1 MRDFFDT
8 AKSYDEGFERRK
20 ALRRIVLKGIEG
32 RIARGFFFLFGL
44 TFCLSKAQAASSDE
58 LPLMPLPAHVQTGD
72 GQLTIDGTFG
82 VELKGY
88 TEPRLVAAEERFLAI
103 LGRET
108 GVPFLK
114 ETSTN
119 PKFTIETGGASKAVQ
134 EPGEDESYRLEV
146 TASHARL
153 TAANPLGVLHGL
165 QTFLQL
171 VRITPSG
178 FAVQAVTIDD
188 SPRFPWRGLMIDVG
202 RHFMPVQTIERN
214 LDGMEAVKLNVFH
227 WHLSEDQG
235 FRVESKAFPLLDE
248 KGSNGLYYTQA
259 QVKEVLAYARDRGI
273 RVVAEFDVPCHTTA
287 WFAGYPDLASGKG
300 PYRVETKWGVFDP
313 AMDPTRES
321 TYQFLDKLFGEMAAL
336 FPDRYFHI
344 GGDECDGKEW
354 DANPRVQEFKQ
365 THGLKDNAALQ
376 SYFSGRVQKLVA
388 GHHKIMEG
396 WDEVLQAD
404 TPKDVVIQSWRGPT
418 ALAAAA
424 RQGNRGLLSTG
435 YYIDLNQSAAFHYL
449 NDPLAG
455 DAASLTPEQKQ
466 RILGGE
472 ATMWS
477 EYVTPESVD
486 SRIWPRTAAI
496 AERLWSAQEV
506 RDVPSMYERMAIVS
520 QKLQYYGLKHLS
532 STELMLERMSGDPDP
547 KALRIL
553 ASAVQP
559 PEEYQREELRQYDST
574 SPLNRLI
581 DAVPPESDA
590 ARRFAELA
598 KAVAA
603 GSATPEQ
610 WSEAREWLTR
620 WRDND
625 ATLQPQLARSEITA
639 ELAPVSKTLA
649 EVATIGLAD
658 LDALQ
663 NHRGLEAAVAQA
675 DLATLKEAEKPQAVL
690 RDMIVAPVETLTKAA
705 TGR

>member
-1 MRDFFDT
+1 M
-8 AKSYDEGFERRK
+8 
-20 ALRRIVLKGIEG
+20 LRVMLRVMDG
-32 RIARGFFFLFGL
+32 RIARSV
-44 TFCLSKAQAASSDE
+44 FCLIGLALSLSTAHAESSNG
-58 LPLMPLPAHVQTGD
+58 LALMPLPAHVQTGD
-72 GQLTIDGTFG
+72 GQLLIDGSFS
-82 VELKGY
+82 VALKGY
-88 TEPRLVAAEERFLAI
+88 TEPRLIAAKERFLAT

-108 GVPFLK
+108 GVPFGSQS
-114 ETSTN
+114 STD
-119 PKFTIETGGASKAVQ
+119 PKFTIETAGASKPVQ
-134 EPGEDESYRLEV
+134 ELGEDESYRLEV
-146 TASHARL
+146 TPSSAHL
-153 TAANPLGVLHGL
+153 TAPNPLGVLHGL

-171 VRITPSG
+171 VRVTPSG
-178 FAVQAVTIDD
+178 FAVPAVTIDD

-202 RHFMPVQTIERN
+202 RHFMPIETIERN

-235 FRVESKAFPLLDE
+235 FRIESKVFPLLQE

-259 QVKEVLAYARDRGI
+259 QVREVLAYAHERGI
-273 RVVAEFDVPCHTTA
+273 RVVPEFDVPCHTTA
-287 WFAGYPDLASGKG
+287 WFAGYPQLASGNG
-300 PYRVETKWGVFDP
+300 PYQVEKKWGVFDP

-321 TYQFLDKLFGEMAAL
+321 TFQFLDKLFGEMTAL
-336 FPDRYFHI
+336 FPDAYFHI

-354 DANPRVQEFKQ
+354 DANQRVQAFKQ
-365 THGLKDNAALQ
+365 AHGIKDNAALQ

-396 WDEVLQAD
+396 WDEVLQPD

-449 NDPLAG
+449 NDPMAG
-455 DAASLTPEQKQ
+455 DAASLTAEQKA
-466 RILGGE
+466 RIVGGE

-477 EYVTPESVD
+477 EYVTPENVD

-496 AERLWSAQEV
+496 AERLWSAQDV
-506 RDVPSMYERMAIVS
+506 RDVPSMYERMAAVS

-532 STELMLERMSGDPDP
+532 STEMMLERMSGESDP

-553 ASAVQP
+553 GLAVQP
-559 PEEYQREELRQYDST
+559 PEQYQREELRQYDSS

-598 KAVAA
+598 KAIAA

-610 WSEAREWLTR
+610 WGEAREWLVR

-625 ATLQPQLARSEITA
+625 AKLQPQLPKSDLTA

-649 EVATIGLAD
+649 DVATIGLAD
-658 LDALQ
+658 LDALE
-663 NHRGLEAAVAQA
+663 NHRPLDATASQA
-675 DLATLKEAEKPQAVL
+675 DLQSLKEAEKPQAVL
-690 RDMIVAPVETLTKAA
+690 RDMIVAPVEALTQAA
-705 TGR
+705 TAR